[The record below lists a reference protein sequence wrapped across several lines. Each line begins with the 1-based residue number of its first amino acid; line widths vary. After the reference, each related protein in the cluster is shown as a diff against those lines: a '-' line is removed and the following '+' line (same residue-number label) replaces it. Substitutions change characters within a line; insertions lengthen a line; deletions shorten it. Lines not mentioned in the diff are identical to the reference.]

1 MEAMAVIADSTS
13 LTKFCDR
20 LIKSSYITVDTE
32 FMRDQTYWP
41 RLCLVQIADE
51 HEAAAIDTLAKGIDI
66 TPLLNLFTNPR
77 ILKIFHAARQDLEI
91 FYRLMGRLPSPIF
104 DTQIAA
110 MVCGFGDSAGYDT
123 LVRKLTDETIDKSS
137 RFTDWAL
144 RPLSQRQINYALGDV
159 THLRQVY
166 IKLNEMLGQN
176 NRHNWMDEELSIL
189 RDTKNYTFEPED
201 AWRRIK
207 YRAPKPR
214 FLAILK
220 EVAAWR
226 EIEAQNKDIP
236 RNRIVRDESLIEIS
250 HHAPKTIN
258 DLSRARGLSLKK
270 AEGSL
275 GKALLNAVKVG
286 LNVPSENLP
295 EVKRDAPLPKGIG
308 PITDL
313 LKVLLKL
320 KCEKHDVAQKLIATV
335 NDMEQ
340 IAAFGQNANV
350 PALQGW
356 RQEVFGI
363 DALRLRSGQLA
374 MVIKDHNLE
383 LVEINN

>member
-1 MEAMAVIADSTS
+1 MAVIADSTS

-41 RLCLVQIADE
+41 RLCLVQIANE

-275 GKALLNAVKVG
+275 GRALLNAVKVG

>member
-1 MEAMAVIADSTS
+1 MTVIADSTS

-41 RLCLVQIADE
+41 RLCLVQIANE
-51 HEAAAIDTLAKGIDI
+51 HEAAAIDTLAKGINI
-66 TPLLNLFTNPR
+66 TPLLNLLTNSR

-91 FYRLMGRLPSPIF
+91 FYRLMGKLPSPIF

>member
-1 MEAMAVIADSTS
+1 MEAMTVIADSTS

-51 HEAAAIDTLAKGIDI
+51 HEATAIDTLAKGIDI
-66 TPLLNLFTNPR
+66 TPLLNLLANPR

-91 FYRLMGRLPSPIF
+91 FYKLMGKLPSPIF
-104 DTQIAA
+104 DTQVAA

-286 LNVPSENLP
+286 LNIPSENLP

>member
-1 MEAMAVIADSTS
+1 MAVIADSTS

-51 HEAAAIDTLAKGIDI
+51 HEAAAIDTLAKGINI
-66 TPLLNLFTNPR
+66 TPLLNLLSNSR

-91 FYRLMGRLPSPIF
+91 FYKLMGRLPSPIF

-189 RDTKNYTFEPED
+189 RDTKKYTFAPED

-226 EIEAQNKDIP
+226 EIEAQNKNIP

>member
-1 MEAMAVIADSTS
+1 MAVIADSTS

-41 RLCLVQIADE
+41 RLCLVQIAGE
-51 HEAAAIDTLAKGIDI
+51 HDAAAIDTLAKGIDI
-66 TPLLNLFTNPR
+66 TPLLNLLTNPR

-91 FYRLMGRLPSPIF
+91 FYRLMGSLPSPIF

-189 RDTKNYTFEPED
+189 RDTKNYTFAPED

-275 GKALLNAVKVG
+275 GKALLNAVKAG

>member
-1 MEAMAVIADSTS
+1 MAVIADSTS

-66 TPLLNLFTNPR
+66 TPLLNLLTNTR

-189 RDTKNYTFEPED
+189 RDTKNYTFKPED

-275 GKALLNAVKVG
+275 GKALLNAVKAG

>member
-1 MEAMAVIADSTS
+1 MAVIADSTS

>member
-13 LTKFCDR
+13 LTKLCDR

-51 HEAAAIDTLAKGIDI
+51 NEAAAIDTLAEGIDI
-66 TPLLNLFTNPR
+66 TPLLNLLTNPR

-91 FYRLMGRLPSPIF
+91 FYKLMGKLPSPIF
-104 DTQIAA
+104 DTQVAA

-207 YRAPKPR
+207 YRTPKPR

-226 EIEAQNKDIP
+226 EIEAQNRDIP

-250 HHAPKTIN
+250 HHAPKNIN

-270 AEGSL
+270 AEGSQ

-286 LNVPSENLP
+286 LNVPIENLP

>member
-1 MEAMAVIADSTS
+1 MAVIADSTS

-41 RLCLVQIADE
+41 RLCLVQIANE

-66 TPLLNLFTNPR
+66 TPLLNLLTNSR

>member
-1 MEAMAVIADSTS
+1 METMAVIADSTS

-20 LIKSSYITVDTE
+20 LIKSLYITVDTE

-41 RLCLVQIADE
+41 RLCLVQIAGE
-51 HEAAAIDTLAKGIDI
+51 HEAAAIDTLAEGIDI

-189 RDTKNYTFEPED
+189 RDTKNYTFEPQD

-356 RQEVFGI
+356 RQEIFGI

>member
-1 MEAMAVIADSTS
+1 MAVIADSTS

-51 HEAAAIDTLAKGIDI
+51 HEAAAIDTLAKGINI
-66 TPLLNLFTNPR
+66 TPLLNLLSNSR

-189 RDTKNYTFEPED
+189 RDTKNYTFAPED

-275 GKALLNAVKVG
+275 GKALLKAVKVG

>member
-51 HEAAAIDTLAKGIDI
+51 HEAAAIDTLAKGINI
-66 TPLLNLFTNPR
+66 TPLLNLLTNSR

-91 FYRLMGRLPSPIF
+91 FYRLMGKLPSPIF

-123 LVRKLTDETIDKSS
+123 LVRKLTDKTIDKSS

-144 RPLSQRQINYALGDV
+144 RPLSQRQIIYALGDV

-166 IKLNEMLGQN
+166 IKLNKMLGQN

>member
-1 MEAMAVIADSTS
+1 MAVIADSTS

-41 RLCLVQIADE
+41 RLCLVQIANE

-275 GKALLNAVKVG
+275 GKALLNAVKAG

>member
-1 MEAMAVIADSTS
+1 MAVIADSTS

-66 TPLLNLFTNPR
+66 TPLLNLLTNPR

-189 RDTKNYTFEPED
+189 RDTKNYTFAPED

>member
-1 MEAMAVIADSTS
+1 MAVIADSTS

-51 HEAAAIDTLAKGIDI
+51 HEAAAIDTLAKGINI
-66 TPLLNLFTNPR
+66 TPLLNLLTNSR

-275 GKALLNAVKVG
+275 GKALLNAVKAG

>member
-20 LIKSSYITVDTE
+20 LIKSLYITVDTE

-189 RDTKNYTFEPED
+189 RDTKNYTFAPED

-275 GKALLNAVKVG
+275 GKALLNAVKAG

>member
-66 TPLLNLFTNPR
+66 TPLLNLLTNPR
-77 ILKIFHAARQDLEI
+77 ILKVFHAARQDLEI
-91 FYRLMGRLPSPIF
+91 FYRLMSRLPSPIF
-104 DTQIAA
+104 DTQVAA
-110 MVCGFGDSAGYDT
+110 MVCGFGDAAGYDT
-123 LVRKLTDETIDKSS
+123 LVRKLTDEIIDKSS

-144 RPLSQRQINYALGDV
+144 RPLSHRQIKYALGDV

-166 IKLNEMLGQN
+166 IKLNEMLSQN
-176 NRHNWMDEELSIL
+176 SRHNWMDEELSIL

-250 HHAPKTIN
+250 HHAPKSIN

-295 EVKRDAPLPKGIG
+295 EVKRDAPLPKGIS

-356 RQEVFGI
+356 RQEIFGI

>member
-1 MEAMAVIADSTS
+1 MAVIADSTS

-66 TPLLNLFTNPR
+66 TPLLNLLTNPR

-123 LVRKLTDETIDKSS
+123 LVRKLTDKTIDKSS

-189 RDTKNYTFEPED
+189 RDTKNYTFAPED

-275 GKALLNAVKVG
+275 GKALLNAVKAG

>member
-41 RLCLVQIADE
+41 RLCLVQIANE

-189 RDTKNYTFEPED
+189 RDTKNYTFAPED

-275 GKALLNAVKVG
+275 GKALLNAVKAG

>member
-1 MEAMAVIADSTS
+1 MAVIADSTS

-51 HEAAAIDTLAKGIDI
+51 HEAAAIDTLAKGINI
-66 TPLLNLFTNPR
+66 TPLLNLLTNSR

-189 RDTKNYTFEPED
+189 RDTKNYTFAPED

-275 GKALLNAVKVG
+275 GKALLNAVKAG

>member
-66 TPLLNLFTNPR
+66 TPLLNLLTNPR

-189 RDTKNYTFEPED
+189 RDTKIYTFAPED

-275 GKALLNAVKVG
+275 GKALLNAVKAG

>member
-1 MEAMAVIADSTS
+1 MAVIADSTS

-41 RLCLVQIADE
+41 RLCLVQIAND
-51 HEAAAIDTLAKGIDI
+51 HEAAAIDTLAKGINI
-66 TPLLNLFTNPR
+66 TPLLNLLTNSR

-144 RPLSQRQINYALGDV
+144 RPLSHRQIKYALGDV
-159 THLRQVY
+159 THLRHVY

-295 EVKRDAPLPKGIG
+295 EVKRDAPLPKGIR

>member
-1 MEAMAVIADSTS
+1 MAVIADSTS

-20 LIKSSYITVDTE
+20 LIKSLYITVDTE

-41 RLCLVQIADE
+41 RLCLVQIAGE
-51 HEAAAIDTLAKGIDI
+51 HDAAAIDTLAKGIDI
-66 TPLLNLFTNPR
+66 TPLLNLLTNPR

-104 DTQIAA
+104 DTQVAA

-189 RDTKNYTFEPED
+189 RDTKNYTFAPED

-286 LNVPSENLP
+286 LNIPSENLP
-295 EVKRDAPLPKGIG
+295 EVKREAPLPKGIG
-308 PITDL
+308 PITEL

>member
-1 MEAMAVIADSTS
+1 MAVIADNTS

-66 TPLLNLFTNPR
+66 TPLLNLLTNPR

-226 EIEAQNKDIP
+226 EIEAQNRDIP

-250 HHAPKTIN
+250 HHAPKNIN

-295 EVKRDAPLPKGIG
+295 EVKKDTPLPKGIG

>member
-51 HEAAAIDTLAKGIDI
+51 HEAAAIDTLAKGINI
-66 TPLLNLFTNPR
+66 TPLLNLLTNSR

-104 DTQIAA
+104 DTQVAA

-189 RDTKNYTFEPED
+189 RDTKNYTFKPED

-214 FLAILK
+214 FLAVLK

-236 RNRIVRDESLIEIS
+236 RNRIVRDESLVEIS

-275 GKALLNAVKVG
+275 GKALLNAVKAG

>member
-1 MEAMAVIADSTS
+1 MAVIADSTS
-13 LTKFCDR
+13 LTKLCDR

-51 HEAAAIDTLAKGIDI
+51 NEAAAIDTLAEGIDI
-66 TPLLNLFTNPR
+66 TPLLNLLTNPN

-91 FYRLMGRLPSPIF
+91 FYKLMGKLPSPIF
-104 DTQIAA
+104 DTQVAA
-110 MVCGFGDSAGYDT
+110 MVCGFGDAAGYDT
-123 LVRKLTDETIDKSS
+123 LVRKLTDQIIDKSS

-144 RPLSQRQINYALGDV
+144 RPLSHRQIKYALGDV

-166 IKLNEMLGQN
+166 IKLNEMLSQN
-176 NRHNWMDEELSIL
+176 NRHNWMDEELCIL
-189 RDTKNYTFEPED
+189 RDIKNYTFEPED

-220 EVAAWR
+220 EVAKWR

-236 RNRIVRDESLIEIS
+236 RNRIVRDESLVEIS

-286 LNVPSENLP
+286 LNIPSENLP
-295 EVKRDAPLPKGIG
+295 EVKREAPLPKGIG

-350 PALQGW
+350 PALLGW

>member
-1 MEAMAVIADSTS
+1 MAVIADSTS

-66 TPLLNLFTNPR
+66 TPLLNLLTNSR

-275 GKALLNAVKVG
+275 GKALLNAVKAG

>member
-1 MEAMAVIADSTS
+1 MAVIADSTS

-51 HEAAAIDTLAKGIDI
+51 HEATAIDTLAKGIDI
-66 TPLLNLFTNPR
+66 TPLLNLLANPR

-91 FYRLMGRLPSPIF
+91 FYKLMGKLPSPIF
-104 DTQIAA
+104 DTQVAA

-176 NRHNWMDEELSIL
+176 NRHNWMDEELNIL

-286 LNVPSENLP
+286 LNIPSENLP

>member
-1 MEAMAVIADSTS
+1 MAVIADSTS

-66 TPLLNLFTNPR
+66 TPLLNLLTNPR

-275 GKALLNAVKVG
+275 GKALLNAVKIG

>member
-1 MEAMAVIADSTS
+1 MAVIADSTS
-13 LTKFCDR
+13 LTNLCDR

-51 HEAAAIDTLAKGIDI
+51 NEAAAIDTLAEGIDI
-66 TPLLNLFTNPR
+66 TPLLNLLINPK

-91 FYRLMGRLPSPIF
+91 FYKLMGKLPSPIF
-104 DTQIAA
+104 DTQVAA

-123 LVRKLTDETIDKSS
+123 LVRKLTDEIIDKSS

-144 RPLSQRQINYALGDV
+144 RPLSHRQIKYALGDV

-166 IKLNEMLGQN
+166 IKLNEMLSQN
-176 NRHNWMDEELSIL
+176 NRHNWMDEELCIL
-189 RDTKNYTFEPED
+189 RDIKNYTFEPED
-201 AWRRIK
+201 AWRRVK
-207 YRAPKPR
+207 CRTPKPR

-226 EIEAQNKDIP
+226 EIEAQTRDIP
-236 RNRIVRDESLIEIS
+236 RNRILRDESLVEIS

-258 DLSRARGLSLKK
+258 DLSRARGMSHKK
-270 AEGSL
+270 AEGPL
-275 GKALLNAVKVG
+275 GRALLNAVQIG

-295 EVKRDAPLPKGIG
+295 EVKRDVALPKGIG
-308 PITDL
+308 PMTDL

-340 IAAFGQNANV
+340 IAAFGQNADV

>member
-1 MEAMAVIADSTS
+1 MAVIADSTS

-66 TPLLNLFTNPR
+66 TPLLNLLTNPR

-104 DTQIAA
+104 DTQVAA

>member
-1 MEAMAVIADSTS
+1 MAVIADSTS

-41 RLCLVQIADE
+41 RLCLVQIANE

-66 TPLLNLFTNPR
+66 TPLLNLLTNPR

-275 GKALLNAVKVG
+275 GKALLNAVKAG

>member
-1 MEAMAVIADSTS
+1 MTVIADSTS

-41 RLCLVQIADE
+41 RLCLVQIANE

-77 ILKIFHAARQDLEI
+77 IFKIFHAARQDLEI
-91 FYRLMGRLPSPIF
+91 FYRLMGKLPSPIF

>member
-1 MEAMAVIADSTS
+1 MAVIADSTS

-20 LIKSSYITVDTE
+20 LIKSLYITVDTE

-51 HEAAAIDTLAKGIDI
+51 HEAAAIDTLAKGINI
-66 TPLLNLFTNPR
+66 TPLLNLLTNSR

-176 NRHNWMDEELSIL
+176 NRHNWMDEELNIL
-189 RDTKNYTFEPED
+189 RDTKNYTFAPED

-275 GKALLNAVKVG
+275 GKALLNAVKAG

>member
-1 MEAMAVIADSTS
+1 MAVIADSTS

-66 TPLLNLFTNPR
+66 TPLLNLLTNTR

-91 FYRLMGRLPSPIF
+91 FYRLMGSLPSPIF

-189 RDTKNYTFEPED
+189 RDTKKYTFEPED

-250 HHAPKTIN
+250 HHAPKSIN